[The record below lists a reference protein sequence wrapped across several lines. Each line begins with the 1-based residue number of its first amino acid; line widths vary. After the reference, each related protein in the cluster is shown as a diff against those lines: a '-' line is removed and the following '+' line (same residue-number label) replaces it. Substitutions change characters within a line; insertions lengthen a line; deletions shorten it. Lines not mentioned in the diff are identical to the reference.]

1 MKAQNLRTREEILAD
16 FARKGI
22 SIRAWARMNG
32 VSNAIARGVL
42 YGRFTCRIGKSH
54 KAAVLMGLKDGEIVE
69 ENGDE

>member
-1 MKAQNLRTREEILAD
+1 
-16 FARKGI
+16 
-22 SIRAWARMNG
+22 MNG
-32 VSNAIARGVL
+32 VSNALARGVL